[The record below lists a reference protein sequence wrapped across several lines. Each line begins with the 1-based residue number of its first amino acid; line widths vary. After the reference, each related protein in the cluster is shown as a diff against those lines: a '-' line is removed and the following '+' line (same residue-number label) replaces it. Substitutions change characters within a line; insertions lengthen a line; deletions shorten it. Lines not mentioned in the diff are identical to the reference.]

1 MRAKLTAQD
10 IDWLEHRIQASV
22 SPVAP
27 RAAFV
32 SDARKVLLREAAV
45 RRGRPRRAGA
55 GYLLAA
61 LAIVTVLAVLI
72 RRAAIR

>member
-1 MRAKLTAQD
+1 MTAKLTAED
-10 IDWLEHRIQASV
+10 IDWLERRIQASV

-32 SDARKVLLREAAV
+32 NAARQALLREAAA
-45 RRGRPRRAGA
+45 RPSRPRRAGA

-61 LAIVTVLAVLI
+61 VAILAVLAVLV
-72 RRAAIR
+72 RRAAAR